1 MSKNGMGRRTFFKR
15 AAVATG
21 LGAAFGGVYLG
32 LKRKGLSLDHEGQ
45 NLTSNRRR
53 TFTPPEK
60 PLFVIARGKDPA
72 KLVEAALTAHG
83 GLSKTISR
91 GDRVLIKPNVGW
103 DRPARMAAN
112 TNPQIVR
119 TVAKLCLDAGAQK
132 VIVSDNSCN
141 NSARC
146 FDRSGIRRQLEDLPV
161 EVLVPA
167 ERDFVEVD
175 VGGEAVRKWPVLR
188 AYFECERLINLPVA
202 KHHSSAVLTLG
213 MKNWYGILGGGRL
226 RGQLH
231 QKMAAGIADLA
242 QFARPD
248 LTLLDAFRVIF
259 RNGPQ
264 GGSLEDTKTLNT
276 VAVSA
281 DPVAIDSFGAT
292 LFGLEAHEVPF
303 IPVAVERGL
312 GRADFKS
319 LDPIEV
325 EV

>member
-1 MSKNGMGRRTFFKR
+1 MSKKDIARRTFIKR
-15 AAVATG
+15 AAIGTG
-21 LGAAFGGVYLG
+21 LSALFSGIYIAF
-32 LKRKGLSLDHEGQ
+32 KGKGISLDDSDQ
-45 NLTSNRRR
+45 APVTLKPR
-53 TFTPPEK
+53 TFLPPEK
-60 PLFVIARGKDPA
+60 PLFVVARGKDPA
-72 KLVEAALTAHG
+72 RLAEAALEAHG
-83 GLSKTISR
+83 GLAATISK
-91 GDRVLIKPNVGW
+91 GDTVLLKPNIGW
-103 DRPARMAAN
+103 DRPARTAAN

-119 TVAKLCLDAGAQK
+119 TVAERCVEAGAKK

-141 NSARC
+141 NPARC
-146 FDRSGIRRQLEDLPV
+146 FDRSGIRKELAGLPV
-161 EVLVPA
+161 DLLIPT

-175 VGGEAVRKWPVLR
+175 VGGETVKKWPVLR
-188 AYFECERLINLPVA
+188 AYFECDRLINLPVA

-231 QKMAAGIADLA
+231 QEMATGIVDLA

-264 GGSLEDTKTLNT
+264 GGSLADTKDLHT
-276 VAVSA
+276 VALSA
-281 DPVAIDSFGAT
+281 DPVAVDAFGAT
-292 LFGLEAHEVPF
+292 LFGLQPQQVPF
-303 IPVAVERGL
+303 IPAAVDRGL
-312 GRADFKS
+312 GRADYTS